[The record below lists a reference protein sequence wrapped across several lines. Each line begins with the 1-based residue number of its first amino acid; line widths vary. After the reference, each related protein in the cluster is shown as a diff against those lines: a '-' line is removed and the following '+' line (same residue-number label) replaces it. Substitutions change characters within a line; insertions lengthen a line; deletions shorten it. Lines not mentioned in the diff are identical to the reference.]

1 MFAHIQRFHIHHQK
15 TLILKI
21 AILTDGIYP
30 YVIGGMQKHSFY
42 LSKFLAQEGV
52 DVTLVHCVAFKEDI
66 PSEEDVR
73 VAMEL
78 PAGLPFE
85 SICLRFPKADWMPGH
100 YLKESFIFSTHVFNK
115 IKDRLEEFD
124 FIYAK
129 GFAAWKLLD
138 AKKKGLA
145 CPPISVKF
153 HGYEMFQPAPSFKVK
168 LEHFMLRGPVKFNNL
183 SADWVF
189 SYGGRISPIIKSLGV
204 DGKKIIEIP
213 TGIESSW
220 CLDQPIKN
228 EGKRSIL
235 FIGRYERRKGV
246 EELNNVLQ
254 ELLATHDFDMHFI
267 GPIPPSKKIQ
277 SEKVI
282 YHGKVMEK
290 EAIQEIMKA
299 CDVLVTPS
307 HSEGMPNVIME
318 GMARGMAVIATDV
331 GAVGLQVD
339 EQNGWLISPADIP
352 QLKKAMIA
360 AIELDNEK
368 LLVKRKGSIDKI
380 KSQFTWEAVARQTK
394 HELNRIINL

>member
-1 MFAHIQRFHIHHQK
+1 MSAHLQWLYLYHQK
-15 TLILKI
+15 TLVLKI

-52 DVTLVHCVAFKEDI
+52 AVTLVHCVAYNEDI

-73 VAMEL
+73 LAMEL
-78 PAGLPFE
+78 PEEVRLE

-100 YLKESFIFSTHVFNK
+100 YLKESFIFSVNVFK
-115 IKDRLEEFD
+115 SIKDRLAEFD

-138 AKKKGLA
+138 AKKKGLTCA
-145 CPPISVKF
+145 PISVKF

-168 LEHFMLRGPVKFNNL
+168 LEHLMLRGPVKFNNL

-189 SYGGRISPIIKSLGV
+189 SYGGRISPIIKSIGV
-204 DGKKIIEIP
+204 AEKRIIEIP
-213 TGIESSW
+213 TGIESNW
-220 CLDQPIKN
+220 CLDKPIQI

-246 EELNNVLQ
+246 EELNTVLQ
-254 ELLATHDFDMHFI
+254 AILQTHDFDMHFI

-277 SEKVI
+277 AENVT
-282 YHGKVMEK
+282 YHGKVMAK
-290 EAIQEIMKA
+290 AAIQEIMKA

-339 EQNGWLISPADIP
+339 ELNGWLISPADIP
-352 QLKKAMIA
+352 QLKKAMIE
-360 AIELDNEK
+360 AIELDNDK
-368 LLVKRKGSIDKI
+368 LLTKRKGSIDKI

-394 HELNRIINL
+394 QELTQIINP